1 MKRKQSGYI
10 IREEEILKG
19 DDSSNRITQ
28 IVTEGTRVGANEPV
42 FRYYS
47 ANEEAITKQIENLDI
62 QIDKALSEEENIG
75 SSPEIASLEIEIKKE
90 LENMFKENNLQNIR
104 EYQKRINNY
113 IVKKSEIA
121 GSLSSEGS
129 YVRTLIEQRTALNNQ
144 ISRKFKNNK

>member
-75 SSPEIASLEIEIKKE
+75 SSLEIEIKKE